1 MRQLARHTNIPSKMT
16 ESNKLSEP
24 MTESSGATCTSS
36 DAACV
41 NMSLTG
47 SLTGPDLEKA
57 RAKLDRLL
65 SNDFFRTKEPRQLP
79 QFDAAEI
86 GTGPQLGVGGFGVV
100 SEVECINL
108 KARDGSNIAQ
118 IDGAAES
125 TNKNDDDGDSKE
137 AHHRRTT
144 DTTEPEST
152 TEELLDAC
160 AQRKQILDLG
170 EAAASAATSTSNDE
184 DGGLCLSEHGL
195 VKNDHRFEYSFS
207 SVPTKPDEARVFLA
221 ENTLRDGH
229 ARYAIKRLKPDLS
242 EKDRKDAVMDMA
254 IEAKF
259 LAVISHPNIVKMR
272 GTASTDS
279 LRYDYFIV
287 MDRLYGTLDER
298 IDEWLEQEK
307 EMAGSC
313 CGLWGSDEG
322 RLTEIRLERITA
334 LYDVSK
340 AMEYLHE
347 NNIIY
352 RDIKPENIG
361 FDIR

>member
-1 MRQLARHTNIPSKMT
+1 MT
-16 ESNKLSEP
+16 ESKKNSEP
-24 MTESSGATCTSS
+24 MMEPSGTPCTSS

-41 NMSLTG
+41 SISSTGALTG
-47 SLTGPDLEKA
+47 SDLEKA
-57 RAKLDRLL
+57 QAKLDRLL

-79 QFDAAEI
+79 QFDASEI
-86 GTGPQLGVGGFGVV
+86 GTGGQLGVGGFGVV
-100 SEVECINL
+100 SEVECIRL
-108 KARDGSNIAQ
+108 KAGGGSKTAR
-118 IDGAAES
+118 IDDAAES
-125 TNKNDDDGDSKE
+125 TKENDGGDSKE
-137 AHHRRTT
+137 SYHRRTT

-152 TEELLDAC
+152 EELLDAC
-160 AQRKQILDLG
+160 AQLEKVLDLG
-170 EAAASAATSTSNDE
+170 ESSASAASSASNNEGRKYVGEENNVVDGNDE
-184 DGGLCLSEHGL
+184 DGGMRLTELGL
-195 VKNDHRFEYSFS
+195 IAKDHHFS
-207 SVPTKPDEARVFLA
+207 SLPTNPDEARVFMA

-307 EMAGSC
+307 EVSGSC
-313 CGLWGSDEG
+313 CGLWGTG
-322 RLTEIRLERITA
+322 RERLSEIRLERITA

-352 RDIKPENIG
+352 RDIKPENLG